1 MLRKEQRIEDNN
13 GNFFDQ
19 MREEAEYDNIRRK
32 EEVKNIL
39 LMDEAC

>member
-1 MLRKEQRIEDNN
+1 MLRKEQRNEDTN
-13 GNFFDQ
+13 GNFFEQ

>member
-1 MLRKEQRIEDNN
+1 MLRKEQRNEDNN

>member
-1 MLRKEQRIEDNN
+1 MLRKEQRIEDKNEI
-13 GNFFDQ
+13 FFDQ
-19 MREEAEYDNIRRK
+19 MREDAEYDNIRRK